1 MNGNRQILY
10 YLTFACEA
18 FDKVPHHHS
27 KLKLE
32 CYEVRNQLNSE
43 VDIFLE
49 EHMLPMHSVG
59 GYTSDP
65 ANILWYTIPLG
76 NLITAGS
83 HCLHLSLK

>member
-49 EHMLPMHSVG
+49 EHMLPVYSMHVVVIHQTMQMFSG
-59 GYTSDP
+59 T
-65 ANILWYTIPLG
+65 LT
-76 NLITAGS
+76 
-83 HCLHLSLK
+83 H